1 MIAAQAA
8 IQPRPHA
15 LDCRPRGDKYL
26 DVFKAT
32 AKDIVRLGW
41 PVLIGQLATMANGVI
56 DTVMAGH
63 YSARALAVVGLGTS
77 IFFSIFIALMGV
89 LLALSP
95 TISQHFGAGRHDE
108 ISHDVRQGFWLMLAL
123 MLPCVGLLYAPD
135 PFIALSGMSADIA
148 ADVRTYL
155 RALAWAAPAM
165 LLFRVF
171 YAWSTAIS
179 QPRAVMAIQLLGL
192 ALKVPLNWLL
202 MYGATDLPL
211 IGSVPAMGGLG
222 CAWALVIEAWL
233 MLLCA
238 FAWAALA
245 PAFARYQVFAALGG
259 PDLSAIWHL
268 VKLGLPIGGAF
279 LIDVTS
285 YTFMA
290 LFIARLGENWS
301 AGHQIAANLGGLAYM
316 VPLAISTATSVLV
329 GQAIGA
335 GDYARARAAGWTGI
349 IIGLGVAL
357 CVAAMLALLS
367 PMIASLYTRDAAV
380 MLVATPLILMVAAFH
395 VFDAL
400 NAVASNALRGYKK
413 ALVPMLTFALALW
426 VIGLGGGYLLAFT
439 TFAGPPLGAIGFW
452 AGAITGMA
460 VAAVSVTL
468 YFARVSRAAT
478 WRAAVQPT
486 THLVQRHA

>member
-1 MIAAQAA
+1 M
-8 IQPRPHA
+8 P
-15 LDCRPRGDKYL
+15 GDKKQ
-26 DVFKAT
+26 DMFKAT

-95 TISQHFGAGRHDE
+95 TISQHYGAGRHDE

-148 ADVRTYL
+148 ADVRAYL

-202 MYGATDLPL
+202 MYGASDLPL
-211 IGSVPAMGGLG
+211 LGSVPAMGGIG

-233 MLLCA
+233 MLLAA

-245 PAFARYQVFAALGG
+245 PAFARYQVFARLGT
-259 PDLSAIWHL
+259 PDLPAIWRL

-335 GDYARARAAGWTGI
+335 GDYARARASGWTGMT
-349 IIGLGVAL
+349 IGLGVAL
-357 CVAAMLALLS
+357 CVAAVLAWFS
-367 PMIASLYTRDAAV
+367 PSIAGLYTKDAKV
-380 MLVATPLILMVAAFH
+380 MQVATPLILMVAGFH
-395 VFDAL
+395 VFDAT

-413 ALVPMLTFALALW
+413 AWVPMLTFALALW
-426 VIGLGGGYLLAFT
+426 IIGLGGGYLLAFT
-439 TFAGPPLGAIGFW
+439 AAFGAPMGAIGFW
-452 AGAITGMA
+452 TGAITGMA
-460 VAAVSVTL
+460 VAAITVTA
-468 YFARVSRAAT
+468 YFSHVSRTAMRRAT
-478 WRAAVQPT
+478 STPPGPLKP
-486 THLVQRHA
+486 HHA

>member
-1 MIAAQAA
+1 M
-8 IQPRPHA
+8 
-15 LDCRPRGDKYL
+15 
-26 DVFKAT
+26 FKST
-32 AKDIVRLGW
+32 AKDILRLGW

-95 TISQHFGAGRHDE
+95 TISQHYGAGRHGE
-108 ISHDVRQGFWLMLAL
+108 ISHDVRQGFWLMLVL
-123 MLPCVGLLYAPD
+123 TLPCVGLLLAPD

-148 ADVRTYL
+148 ADVRAYL

-179 QPRAVMAIQLLGL
+179 QPRAVMVIQLLGL
-192 ALKVPLNWLL
+192 GLKVPLNWLL
-202 MYGATDLPL
+202 MYGASDLPVF
-211 IGSVPAMGGLG
+211 GSIPAMGGIG
-222 CAWALVIEAWL
+222 CAWALVIQAWL
-233 MLLCA
+233 MLLAA

-245 PAFARYQVFAALGG
+245 PAFARYQVFARLGA
-259 PDLSAIWHL
+259 PDLPAIWRL

-335 GDYARARAAGWTGI
+335 GDYARARASGWTGMA
-349 IIGLGVAL
+349 IGLGVAL
-357 CVAAMLALLS
+357 CVATLLAWYS
-367 PMIASLYTRDAAV
+367 PLIAGLYTRDAKV
-380 MLVATPLILMVAAFH
+380 MQVAAPLILMVAGFH
-395 VFDAL
+395 VFDAM

-413 ALVPMLTFALALW
+413 AWVPMLTFALALW
-426 VIGLGGGYLLAFT
+426 IVGLGGGYLLAFT
-439 TFAGPPLGAIGFW
+439 TFFVAPMGAIGFW
-452 AGAITGMA
+452 AGAIIGMA
-460 VAAVSVTL
+460 IAALAVTGYFSHVSNAAMRRAVAMPAGTPEL
-468 YFARVSRAAT
+468 
-478 WRAAVQPT
+478 
-486 THLVQRHA
+486 RHG

>member
-1 MIAAQAA
+1 M
-8 IQPRPHA
+8 
-15 LDCRPRGDKYL
+15 
-26 DVFKAT
+26 FKST
-32 AKDIVRLGW
+32 AKDLDRLGW

-77 IFFSIFIALMGV
+77 IFFSIFISLMGV

-95 TISQHFGAGRHDE
+95 TISQHYGAGRHDE
-108 ISHDVRQGFWLMLAL
+108 ISHDVRQGFWLMLVL
-123 MLPCVGLLYAPD
+123 TLPCVGLLIAPE
-135 PFIALSGMSADIA
+135 PFIILSGMSADIA
-148 ADVRTYL
+148 ADVRAYL

-179 QPRAVMAIQLLGL
+179 QPRAVMVIQLLGL
-192 ALKVPLNWLL
+192 GLKVPLNWLL
-202 MYGATDLPL
+202 MYGANDLPL
-211 IGSVPAMGGLG
+211 IGSIPAMGGIG

-233 MLLCA
+233 MLLAA

-245 PAFARYQVFAALGG
+245 PAFARYQVFAHLGA
-259 PDLSAIWHL
+259 PDPPAIWRL

-301 AGHQIAANLGGLAYM
+301 AGHQIAANLGGLTYM

-335 GDYARARAAGWTGI
+335 GDYARARASGWTGMA
-349 IIGLGVAL
+349 IGLGVAL
-357 CVAAMLALLS
+357 CVAALLAWLS
-367 PMIASLYTRDAAV
+367 PSIAGLYTRDAEV
-380 MLVATPLILMVAAFH
+380 MRVATPLILMVAGFH
-395 VFDAL
+395 VFDAM

-413 ALVPMLTFALALW
+413 AWVPMLTFALALW
-426 VIGLGGGYLLAFT
+426 IVGLGGGYLLAFT
-439 TFAGPPLGAIGFW
+439 TFFGAPLGAIGFW
-452 AGAITGMA
+452 TGAITGMA
-460 VAAVSVTL
+460 LAAIAVTV
-468 YFARVSRAAT
+468 YFAHVSHAAMRRAAALQAST
-478 WRAAVQPT
+478 LTP
-486 THLVQRHA
+486 RHA